1 MLRQMDSA
9 LYSGKELRSEFVR
22 SPGSLN
28 PHDSG
33 VPMNLAVLGPLSFS
47 VRELPKMPLA
57 AMLEKWQAQWDGKL
71 GVKAVQVPDTA
82 NCR

>member
-22 SPGSLN
+22 SPDSLN
-28 PHDSG
+28 PRDSG
-33 VPMNLAVLGPLSFS
+33 VPMNLAVLGPLSLS
-47 VRELPKMPLA
+47 VRELPMMPLR
-57 AMLEKWQAQWDGKL
+57 AMLEKWQVQWDGKL
-71 GVKAVQVPDTA
+71 GVKAVQVPDTV